1 MLSGCEQPLFLAAQS
16 SPSGL
21 EATEAAAGRGV
32 RVGDTILFGTYSD
45 HEITIDGEYSLAMRE
60 DDVLAII
67 DGK

>member
-1 MLSGCEQPLFLAAQS
+1 
-16 SPSGL
+16 
-21 EATEAAAGRGV
+21 V
-32 RVGDTILFGTYSD
+32 RAGDTILFGTYSD